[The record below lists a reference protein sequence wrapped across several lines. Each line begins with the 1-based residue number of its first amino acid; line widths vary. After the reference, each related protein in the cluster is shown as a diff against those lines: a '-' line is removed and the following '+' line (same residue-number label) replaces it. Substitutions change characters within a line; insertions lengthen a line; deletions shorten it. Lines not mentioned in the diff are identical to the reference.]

1 MARVTLLV
9 CLVLLVAAECLN
21 HAGAA
26 PDALEPQQLRKL
38 SMQLKV
44 KGKSKG
50 KGKSKEY
57 APLAVAP
64 GAWAKTGTPVTNPA
78 PQAKL
83 TPAAMGSG
91 GKKAAPV
98 AAATVNT
105 APAPVPRPA
114 PAGKPTKPV
123 AAQKAP

>member
-1 MARVTLLV
+1 MKQFRQI
-9 CLVLLVAAECLN
+9 AAECLN
-21 HAGAA
+21 HASAA

-38 SMQLKV
+38 SMQLKN
-44 KGKSKG
+44 KSGG
-50 KGKSKEY
+50 KGKRGKEY